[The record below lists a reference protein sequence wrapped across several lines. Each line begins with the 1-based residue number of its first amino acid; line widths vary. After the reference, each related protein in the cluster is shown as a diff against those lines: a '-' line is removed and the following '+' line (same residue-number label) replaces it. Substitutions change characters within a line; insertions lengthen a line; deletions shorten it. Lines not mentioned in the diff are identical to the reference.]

1 MRLAYELAREGYA
14 DMPLVEPVEVSLEEW
29 LREEATLPGGSFAA
43 LVEGELVGY
52 AGLLALGA
60 DPGAAE
66 HGLTVVRRDRRRC
79 GLATALKRRQ
89 LAWAAASG
97 LRELVTWTQRGNEGM
112 RRVNELL
119 GYRLRSESLTM
130 RGPVASLARP
140 PASLAAVVPAS
151 S

>member
-1 MRLAYELAREGYA
+1 MRAAYELAREGYA

-29 LREEATLPGGSFAA
+29 LREEATLPEGSFAA
-43 LVEGELVGY
+43 LAEGELVGY

-60 DPGAAE
+60 GSGAAE

-89 LAWAAASG
+89 LPGRPRAAC
-97 LRELVTWTQRGNEGM
+97 
-112 RRVNELL
+112 
-119 GYRLRSESLTM
+119 
-130 RGPVASLARP
+130 
-140 PASLAAVVPAS
+140 AS